1 MFSRSLQ
8 KDMCPIHICVREL
21 VRVAEAEINVRLCG
35 EVEDGIDVVL
45 AQDTL
50 DICRRGNVTMLKS
63 EVRSV
68 VEDARVVQARTV
80 VELIERDDIVVV
92 GVRQDEMADKPTCSV
107 LVLAFILS
115 PAW

>member
-1 MFSRSLQ
+1 MRS
-8 KDMCPIHICVREL
+8 VYVGVGEL
-21 VRVAEAEINVRLCG
+21 VRVAEAEVNMRLCG

-45 AQDTL
+45 AQHTL
-50 DICRRGNVTMLKS
+50 NVGRRGNVSMLEG

-68 VEDARVVQARTV
+68 VEDARVVQARAV

-92 GVRQDEMADKPTCSV
+92 GVCQDQMAGKPTCSA
-107 LVLAFILS
+107 LASAFILF